1 MQKRSLLQSEM
12 PEGPLEV
19 ASQKELRAVA
29 RLTCRWRFSPLDAPA
44 LGSWLLE
51 GKGDGDI
58 ESPIQIEPT
67 PGLSWE
73 GWARV
78 HHFCLMSPRGV
89 AGWGWGWCLGLKTET

>member
-29 RLTCRWRFSPLDAPA
+29 RLTCRWRFSPLDALA

-51 GKGDGDI
+51 GKGDEDF
-58 ESPIQIEPT
+58 ESSIQIEPT
-67 PGLSWE
+67 PRLSC
-73 GWARV
+73 GRV
-78 HHFCLMSPRGV
+78 SRVLPFLFGDRLVGEPPG
-89 AGWGWGWCLGLKTET
+89 GIKD